1 MTTELDKVAANE
13 PDNAETATLRTARKA
28 INAAHGSGNIT
39 DEQHAE
45 AIRKLLMNGTALA
58 ASPQAERQRG
68 VYAWLRRLLVG
79 FGVLFLFTVTI
90 IVMVSLG
97 VHFLPAQGRTS
108 AWKYAVQ
115 QNYGLKSQDR
125 AGPVVL

>member
-13 PDNAETATLRTARKA
+13 PDNAEAATLRTARKA

-39 DEQHAE
+39 DAQHAE

-97 VHFLPAQGRTS
+97 VLLPAQGRTS
-108 AWKYAVQ
+108 AWKNAVQ

-125 AGPVVL
+125 AGPVAL

>member
-1 MTTELDKVAANE
+1 MTTELDKVAANT
-13 PDNAETATLRTARKA
+13 PDNTEAAKLRTARKA
-28 INAAHGSGNIT
+28 INAARSFGNIT

-97 VHFLPAQGRTS
+97 VHFLPAQGRIS
-108 AWKYAVQ
+108 AWKNAVQ

-125 AGPVVL
+125 VGPVVL

>member
-13 PDNAETATLRTARKA
+13 PDNAEAATLRTARKA

-58 ASPQAERQRG
+58 ASPQAERQRR

-97 VHFLPAQGRTS
+97 VHFLPAQGQTS
-108 AWKYAVQ
+108 AQKYAVQ
-115 QNYGLKSQDR
+115 QNYGVKSQDR
-125 AGPVVL
+125 AAAVVL